1 MQRKI
6 WMLLWLGM
14 LPGLVGCLPTYATP
28 FDAVDRQRLAT
39 FAEFWEAL
47 DERYPYFG
55 RLDLDW
61 DELRDRYRPMVTSAQ
76 NPAEF
81 YHLLAGMLSELD
93 DPHVSLQVP
102 RDNWIEAGVS
112 STSITDSGSGFQLL
126 SIGRKDYVMSWPE
139 GEEPLVPEGLAGAAQ
154 KLPQLVGIEG
164 YPYAT
169 GMARILL
176 RGVPGSLVELEL
188 KWPDDR
194 LSRHVLRRPP
204 TPEPPVQPT
213 SESGAK
219 QTKTDFS
226 SVDIAA
232 KLLEKAVTFR
242 VKESLVPDKR
252 IGVLGLTVFRYPGF
266 SMGDYLS
273 RLDEFV
279 DEARELDGL
288 VIDLADNAGGFLGV
302 GKNVVGRFLQE
313 PALLA
318 YDPEDHQAWYNLGFP
333 VFLYPTERLSP
344 REPLFAP
351 PIVVLV
357 GYSTGSMAEHVARV
371 LQQHAGALV
380 VGTRTLGI
388 ESLIEEVVGE
398 DGSVLRFG
406 SKGLRSVRGQSFQDR
421 GVIADLPLE
430 VSIDEIRE
438 LGLERVKENFTETM
452 RQQAGRA
459 FERLFEQR
467 AAADKQ

>member
-1 MQRKI
+1 MRVLQRKI

-14 LPGLVGCLPTYATP
+14 LSGLVGCLPSYATS
-28 FDAVDRQRLAT
+28 FNAVDKQRLAT

-61 DELRDRYRPMVTSAQ
+61 DELRNRYRPMVTSAK

-81 YHLLAGMLSELD
+81 YHLLSGILSELD
-93 DPHVSLQVP
+93 DPHVSLEVP
-102 RDNWIEAGVS
+102 RDNWTEAGVS
-112 STSITDSGSGFQLL
+112 STSITDPGSGFQLL
-126 SIGRKDYVMSWPE
+126 TIGRKGYGMSWPK
-139 GEEPLVPEGLAGAAQ
+139 GEEPLVPEGLKGAMQ
-154 KLPQLVGIEG
+154 KFPQLVGIEG

-176 RGVPGSLVELEL
+176 RGAPGSLVELEL
-188 KWPDDR
+188 RWPDDR

-204 TPEPPVQPT
+204 TPDPSDQPT
-213 SESGAK
+213 SENGAK
-219 QTKTDFS
+219 QTKADVS
-226 SVDIAA
+226 SVGIAA
-232 KLLEKAVTFR
+232 KWLEKAVTFDVR
-242 VKESLVPDKR
+242 ESLVPDKR
-252 IGVLGLTVFRYPGF
+252 IGVLKLTMFRYPGF
-266 SMGDYLS
+266 SLVDYLS

-288 VIDLADNAGGFLGV
+288 GIDLGKNGGGFVGL
-302 GKNVVGRFLQE
+302 GKNVVVRFLQE

-318 YDPEDHQAWYNLGFP
+318 YDPEDHQSWFNLGFP
-333 VFLYPTERLSP
+333 VLLYLTERLSP

-357 GYSTGSMAEHVARV
+357 SYNTGSMAEHVARM

-380 VGTRTLGI
+380 VGTQTLGI
-388 ESLIEEVVGE
+388 ESMIEEVVGQ

-421 GVIADLPLE
+421 GVIADLPIE

-438 LGLERVKENFTETM
+438 LGLERANENFAETI

-467 AAADKQ
+467 GG